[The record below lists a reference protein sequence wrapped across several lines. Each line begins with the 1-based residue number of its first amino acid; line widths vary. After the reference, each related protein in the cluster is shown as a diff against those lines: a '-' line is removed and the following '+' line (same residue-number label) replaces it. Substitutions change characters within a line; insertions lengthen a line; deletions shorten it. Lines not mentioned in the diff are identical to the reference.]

1 MERQAPSN
9 IFRAGY
15 AALVG
20 RPNTGK
26 STLMN
31 TLLMQ
36 KLAIVSPRPQTTR
49 HKILGILN
57 GEGYQIILLDT
68 PGLLT
73 PRYPLQEA
81 MKKAALQAMEE
92 ADVLLMLTEAFAD
105 PAAEKEILN
114 LLGACPAPKL
124 AVINKADRVEKKSIL
139 PLIRHYRDTG
149 LFREIIPVSALK
161 NDNINA
167 LVKSLSAS
175 CPPGDPFYPPDQI
188 SDAPER
194 FFASEIIREQIFLR
208 YGDEIPY
215 ACTVQVRQFRERPG
229 RKDFIDAVITVER
242 ESQKGIIIGQGGLS
256 LKAAGQAA
264 RKEIEAFLDRPV
276 FLRLTVRVRER
287 WRNQPDLLKEFG
299 YL

>member
-1 MERQAPSN
+1 MEKQYPSG
-9 IFRAGY
+9 IYRAGY
-15 AALVG
+15 AALIG

-57 GEGYQIILLDT
+57 GEGYQIVLLDT
-68 PGLLT
+68 PGLLA

-81 MKKAALQAMEE
+81 MKKAALQAVEE
-92 ADVLLMLTEAFAD
+92 SDVLLMLTEAFTD
-105 PAAEKEILN
+105 PAEEKEILG
-114 LLGACPAPKL
+114 LIGKSSAQKIV
-124 AVINKADRVEKKSIL
+124 VINKSDRVEKKSIL

-161 NDNINA
+161 NDNIDA
-167 LVKSLSAS
+167 LIKSLADC
-175 CPPGDPFYPPDQI
+175 CPAGDPFYPPDQI
-188 SDAPER
+188 SNAPER

-208 YGDEIPY
+208 YGEEIPY

-242 ESQKGIIIGQGGLS
+242 ESQKGILIGREGRS
-256 LKAAGQAA
+256 LKAAGEAA
-264 RKEIEAFLDRPV
+264 RKEIEAFLNRPV
-276 FLRLTVRVRER
+276 FLQLTVRVREK
-287 WRNQPDLLKEFG
+287 WRSHPDLLKEFG